1 MTDANFVEDDFDQF
15 INTTLNED
23 PEELEESSSDGFLL
37 KKIRDLGSQEKMSM
51 ASNIFH
57 HYEELRRK
65 HLIDQDLFDM
75 AVVVLSAP
83 ATQVSVERAFSALA
97 LILQPHRLNLK
108 ASVVNDLLVCALNK
122 HLFSLIDF
130 ESMTPN

>member
-1 MTDANFVEDDFDQF
+1 M
-15 INTTLNED
+15 NEE
-23 PEELEESSSDGFLL
+23 PKELEENSSDGFLL
-37 KKIRDLGSQEKMSM
+37 KKFRDLGSQEQISM
-51 ASNIFH
+51 ASIIFH

-65 HLIDQDLFDM
+65 YLIDQDLFDM

-83 ATQVSVERAFSALA
+83 ATQVSVEGAFSALA

-108 ASVVNDLLVCALNK
+108 SSVVDDLLVGALNK